1 MGSLEKTWEAS
12 RKGTPPVSS
21 ARLRDVR
28 ASLGNRGDSHGS
40 PLIVGQRAFWG

>member
-21 ARLRDVR
+21 ARTPPVSSK
-28 ASLGNRGDSHGS
+28 SLLDFQGKSRE
-40 PLIVGQRAFWG
+40 QRW